1 MRMHP
6 AHAALHR
13 AAGLR
18 QAGSAPGELPALGQL
33 FPAATAGPGL
43 AAQPTAAAAAA
54 AGEPD
59 RPYTDRQRGE
69 TAAAGRRWDSGQSAA
84 SAPAA
89 MMLSRAGSSRG
100 SSPLISPTN
109 NPGDCSTHLPSSTAQ
124 LPISVCC
131 LGDTNRPTE
140 K

>member
-54 AGEPD
+54 AAVEFD
-59 RPYTDRQRGE
+59 RPYSDRQRGE

-89 MMLSRAGSSRG
+89 TMLSRAGSSRG
-100 SSPLISPTN
+100 SSPLISPTS
-109 NPGDCSTHLPSSTAQ
+109 NPGDCPTHLPSSTAQ
-124 LPISVCC
+124 AANKRLL
-131 LGDTNRPTE
+131 LG
-140 K
+140 